1 MRQAAIRQRGFV
13 VKLCGGLMREAAGH
27 YHRLQ
32 DPRIVRRMNWL
43 VLAVLLAGS
52 VRLNLLVQTVPYGAA
67 TSVQTA
73 ETGLSLYLATAHYDG
88 RLLFARYG
96 AVVRKS
102 LPADAF
108 QRYRSKALVIVDGT
122 DYAKRSRRGK
132 KGQQMQY
139 TTKVRASKRKVQPPE
154 KPVLSPGYVDIWAGV
169 LLCGQQA
176 LPLVRQLCSS
186 THPKFVSQNVLE
198 AAVIWSALA
207 MLHWE
212 AILIADRGFR
222 RKALLVKLLRRSV
235 PFVIRVADN
244 IHVLHQGEW
253 RNILDTARSLKPLGQ
268 VTWKEGKAHARPCQ
282 AVVWRARL
290 REAPG
295 EDDPTQPNPELNLV
309 VLFPLVGSTE
319 PLLLA
324 TPLPLQTLTQVREI
338 VQLYE
343 WRWAIET
350 MFENLKRELHL
361 DEFMVRD
368 WRAIE
373 RLLWAGAMS
382 YMALLVLR
390 LTERSAGQRCLKQIQ
405 AVLRRRAVM
414 GKQLTVGKVREALAL
429 DYQDNK
435 SDWGAAL
442 RAVT

>member
-1 MRQAAIRQRGFV
+1 MRPATIRQRGLV
-13 VKLCGGLMREAAGH
+13 VKVCSGLMREAAGH

-43 VLAVLLAGS
+43 VLALLLAGS
-52 VRLNLLVQTVPYGAA
+52 VRLNLLVQTLPYGTA
-67 TSVQTA
+67 TSVKTG
-73 ETGLSLYLATAHYDG
+73 ETGLSLFLATAQYDG
-88 RLLFARYG
+88 RMLYARYRE
-96 AVVRKS
+96 AVRQS
-102 LPADAF
+102 LPTDAF
-108 QRYRSKALVIVDGT
+108 QRYRGKALVIVDGT

-132 KGQQMQY
+132 KGKQMQY

-169 LLCGQQA
+169 LLRGVQA

-186 THPKFVSQNVLE
+186 THPKFVSQNLLE
-198 AAVIWSALA
+198 EAVIWSALA
-207 MLHWE
+207 VLNWE

-222 RKALLVKLLRRSV
+222 RKAWLVKLLRRSV
-235 PFVIRVADN
+235 LFVIRLADN

-253 RNILDTARSLKPLGQ
+253 RNILETARSLKSLGA
-268 VTWKEGKAHARPCQ
+268 VTWKEGKAHARPCE
-282 AVVWRARL
+282 AVVLRARL

-309 VLFPLVGSTE
+309 VLFPLGGNAE

-324 TPLPLQTLTQVREI
+324 TPLPIQTLTQVREI
-338 VQLYE
+338 VRLYE

-368 WRAIE
+368 WLAIE

-390 LTERSAGQRCLKQIQ
+390 LTERSAGQQCLKQ
-405 AVLRRRAVM
+405 VLALLRQRAVM

-435 SDWGAAL
+435 SDCWAAL
-442 RAVT
+442 QTVT